1 MPNKKYFFILI
12 SFLFFFLLIFE
23 PQVIRQSIKKILPT
37 EVRQKIK
44 IIVFGKDYID
54 RMRFY
59 HEINYNEKKLP
70 YTQFEELLV
79 SYIDVDKLIKKT
91 SKNHYKKNPPMKTAF
106 LEILNDK
113 ILIISNYGE
122 IITLNETSP
131 TDSKSIDTN
140 LSGDIKIVGS
150 HLEKDRLYL
159 ALFNNKFDNKGNLI
173 CSTLSIKKSKIN
185 INDKY
190 LTFENVFK
198 SNDCNGIGASGV
210 EIAVDDKKKKL
221 YFTTGATA
229 EGKDLAQKDNSIY
242 GKVIMINLIDNSFK
256 IYSKGH
262 RNPQG
267 LIITT
272 NGNIISTEHG
282 PYGGDEINKIE
293 ENKNYGW
300 PISSYGE
307 KYTYKIN
314 ENYEYKKNHI
324 NYGFKEPIFSF
335 VPSIGI
341 SRIKDIPEK
350 FSSLMINNFLIS
362 SLNRRSVFRVRFDKN
377 FDKLIFY
384 EEIRVGGRVRDIAY
398 RKSRNQFLL
407 YLEDLS
413 KVMILESN
421 N

>member
-12 SFLFFFLLIFE
+12 SFLFFILLIFE

-37 EVRQKIK
+37 EVRNKIK

-54 RMRFY
+54 KMRFY
-59 HEINYNEKKLP
+59 YDVNYNEKKLP

-91 SKNHYKKNPPMKTAF
+91 TKNHYKKNLPMKSAF

-113 ILIISNYGE
+113 ILIITSYGE
-122 IITLNETSP
+122 IITLNETSLA
-131 TDSKSIDTN
+131 DSKNIGNN

-159 ALFNNKFDNKGNLI
+159 ALFNNKFDNKGDLI
-173 CSTLSIKKSKIN
+173 CSTLSIKKSKIDT
-185 INDKY
+185 NDKY
-190 LTFENVFK
+190 FTFKNVFN

-210 EIAVDDKKKKL
+210 EIAVDDKKKEL

-229 EGKDLAQKDNSIY
+229 KIKDFAQKDNSIY
-242 GKVIMINLIDNSFK
+242 GKVIKVNLIDSSFK

-307 KYTYKIN
+307 KYSYKIN
-314 ENYEYKKNHI
+314 QNYQYKKDHN

-341 SRIKDIPEK
+341 SRIKEIPEK
-350 FSSLMINNFLIS
+350 FSSLMKNNLLIS
-362 SLNRRSVFRVRFDKN
+362 SLNRRSIFRARFDRN

-398 RKSRNQFLL
+398 RKSKNQFLL
-407 YLEDLS
+407 YLEDIS
-413 KVMILESN
+413 KIMILKSKN
-421 N
+421 